1 MKYFNALI
9 WYYMHLIIGG
19 SFHLPRTKKGCNP
32 PQKSNVNSATFFRKS
47 SINGLFIA
55 ISAYYRGI
63 QESILISNNY
73 TLSGM
78 NKTTG
83 SLLKGIRIPMCFVT
97 FSSVTGHGKT
107 WMSVLLSDI
116 ICLPLIKETKREL
129 SYCYSISVT
138 HFKGCLRFTFPPS

>member
-1 MKYFNALI
+1 
-9 WYYMHLIIGG
+9 MHLIIGG

-32 PQKSNVNSATFFRKS
+32 PKRAMLTAPLFLG
-47 SINGLFIA
+47 SIYKYQFIA
-55 ISAYYRGI
+55 VSAYYSGI

-73 TLSGM
+73 TPSGM

-116 ICLPLIKETKREL
+116 ICLPLIKEKRREL